1 MDTVLVK
8 GKKREESV
16 CVVVLDGTVSDERIR
31 MIRVVRNNL
40 RLRLGELQTELLVRS
55 RYY

>member
-1 MDTVLVK
+1 MK